1 MNTREQ
7 FPKSFFLHSR
17 EEVAKELSVS
27 RAMVYYIEKQAL
39 KKVLRALKAKQIVKE
54 DFLWVMKEK
63 GMFNDLL
70 LWIKK
75 LWNQTGA
82 VSLVPEATPEVVVPK
97 NSAWRKRASV
107 KKVQPVLVKKKP
119 AVKKAPKKWQ
129 LVTI

>member
-1 MNTREQ
+1 ME
-7 FPKSFFLHSR
+7 
-17 EEVAKELSVS
+17 
-27 RAMVYYIEKQAL
+27 
-39 KKVLRALKAKQIVKE
+39 
-54 DFLWVMKEK
+54 EK

-82 VSLVPEATPEVVVPK
+82 VSSVPEAVPEVVAPK

-119 AVKKAPKKWQ
+119 AVKKASKK
-129 LVTI
+129 